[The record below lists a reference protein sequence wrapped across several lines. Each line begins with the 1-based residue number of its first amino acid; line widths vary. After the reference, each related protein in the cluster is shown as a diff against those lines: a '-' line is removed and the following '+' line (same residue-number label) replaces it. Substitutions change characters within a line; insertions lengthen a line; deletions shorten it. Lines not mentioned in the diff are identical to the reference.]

1 MDLIHYVVK
10 DGVLNGNETSLH
22 TQREELE
29 NENDRGTAYACM
41 RHLQKLLEHSK
52 VSMGEFIAK
61 FVVNDGLSYVFRSF
75 TV

>member
-1 MDLIHYVVK
+1 MDLIHYVVR

-29 NENDRGTAYACM
+29 NDRGTAYACM
-41 RHLQKLLEHSK
+41 RHLQKLLEHCK

-61 FVVNDGLSYVFRSF
+61 FVFNDSLSYVFQSF
-75 TV
+75 TM